1 MRAADRKP
9 HVPENE
15 LETRSNEVMK
25 KYQRWVALA
34 MAAVLTATSLPQ
46 TAFAETAS
54 EEVIETEAVFDAE
67 DTEAGM
73 TEETEATEATESTEA
88 GETEETEATES
99 TEAGETEVTESTE
112 AGETEETEAA
122 EAAESTEISE
132 TESTE
137 TEVIEE
143 TESTETGSTETEAVE
158 ETESTEIV
166 EVTPEDD
173 DKFARPCIA
182 LEDGVEVRQPEGD
195 HMLYSFNP
203 KRDGWYRIKGESLNG
218 QKMYVD
224 PEKTVYYTKDSNG
237 KSVENVSSISAG
249 LFEVG
254 TKVERMVYLRADEQ
268 YYFYCGQEG
277 SNPTATLDYKVQVKQ
292 VDVDHIEVIQAP
304 TERSCGYIDFTGL
317 KVKVW
322 YTDGSSSISDISAKN
337 NYSGESY
344 FYMDI
349 FDWSRLFVEQQK
361 GAHTLDFKVQTA
373 SVDGKAWSANGG
385 DGEFSAL
392 KDGTHTVNCILGEY
406 ILNNNNSNPDDGTL
420 KKAKEYAF
428 SFPITVAKNN
438 IASIEVL
445 DAKTEFTQGYNEY
458 LSDIQLKITYND
470 GTPEK
475 VATFDM
481 PSPKDTNCR
490 AYLKYKKNG
499 KEDTIA
505 SIDYWLKYGGKLG
518 KATVYVTYGNAS
530 TTYEITIS
538 ENPYQKL
545 EVTPERTVLYT
556 GCEYDAGVKHN
567 YGDRVTVDSS
577 PITLYKK
584 DGTKENY
591 ANCYKVSQYWKAGIE
606 YGLKLDGASYGYVS
620 SYIAAGGKTGTATA
634 YMKIKGV
641 ETTWSVEIKKNPYD
655 HIRIVTEPTK
665 KQYVSNSESALN
677 LSGLVFYA
685 YKDKTEKSNNY
696 DKYSYDEYV
705 KAKKGYFTGSM
716 TEEKYDLMSR
726 MFDTYLG
733 EDEYIKYLDNGTHE
747 ISIYFMGHKATYKI
761 EVADKF
767 ANALNIEKLP
777 DEILGYIGQCS
788 HTVSNYGM
796 EFTITTAGSSKKYR
810 TYKNGLE
817 GYGDWNDIKSEV
829 TVDTSQINWDTPG
842 VYNVTVSYKGVS
854 DTYAYTIEE
863 APVKEIQLE
872 GTLKKPEVYV
882 YETDGK
888 GADLSG
894 LTVKL
899 LFSDGTSKKVNLGE
913 TLDIFYYNGVD
924 FYLEKEWKQKTGT
937 SATLGENAVI
947 ISTCGISVET
957 EAITVKSNPV
967 KSIGVTKNPDNIQG
981 WGKVDLYGLSLKVT
995 YADGKAETL
1004 KITEH
1009 NSEVEA
1015 ANSLG
1020 GAISGEFVY
1029 NSGKTYEKIKLTYQ
1043 NASCTITTDSDISN
1057 AKSTALTNESNFTV
1071 SLSRSDSVKVYSFK
1085 PSKTADY
1092 TFGLESNKK
1101 ENIRIDLYN
1110 AQKVRLDY
1118 GVGYKTN
1125 VQANLQKGST
1135 YYIVVYKND
1144 WNDTVHTL
1152 DCYLSSTYED
1162 FSDVAVKSIKVT
1174 KPVKTTWYDFE
1185 STGNIYIGSGG
1196 VSLEGT
1202 EYEITYANGWKKTET
1217 VSSSSSKVQ
1226 IGDNTLS
1233 ASWKYTDGN
1242 YVFKRNDNVL
1252 TYTWGSQTFPF
1263 TGTFGKTTPVKTITV
1278 TENPW
1283 KITPAYEYEL
1293 ESSWDFPSPRG
1304 LKLKITYSD
1313 GRTADEVVWDN
1324 DDSSYKL
1331 NGYTIELAH
1340 KGDGLAGGNNTVVA
1354 SYMGKSTEFSM
1365 EVQKNPV
1372 SEIKVLKLPEKQE
1385 YYPFDDYADLYGA
1398 KLQFIYRDGTKKT
1411 VTVDEHCTAIYPDE
1425 TYGQRADAGI
1435 ATRQNTDGAK
1445 YRAVTLSYMDIR
1457 ADILGCREKNLAAED
1472 AQEIAEGDTNEVNL
1486 GSGGYIIYRLTV
1498 PVQKK
1503 YQFTSMKET
1512 SNGGTTADSATLFV
1526 YREDGTELK
1535 SGYRQ
1540 VELTLAPGTYYFAVK
1555 IYNSVSAHKSI
1566 IHVEAEAVTEE
1577 PEKTTNVTLDYS
1589 SAGKNFTYGDG
1600 TWSVTAQ
1607 IKENGSAVTRS
1618 VQWEYPNT
1626 DAFDF
1631 KISSNQKTL
1640 SVTPKRATTE
1650 NESFQITAK
1659 DTVSGKKVSVSLKT
1673 ARAAIDKTDADGKSI
1688 YTVSAVLDQEWT
1700 GKQVCPS
1707 VTVKNEATGKTLG
1720 SADYEVAYKDNVNVG
1735 KATVVV
1741 TGKGNYTGTLT
1752 QYFWIKEQTKPEPEP
1767 DTEQDTEQS
1776 TEQKPEQK
1784 PEQDTEQKPE
1794 QKPEQN
1800 TEQSTETAEK
1810 KNPNL
1815 KVSKTSYKK
1824 VYGDKEFSLK
1834 ASSKCKITYKSG
1846 NTKVATVKNGKVTL
1860 KKCGKATITLTTGGR
1875 NYKKQTKKVT
1885 ITVVPKQASVKKVT
1899 SKKAAQLT
1907 VSWKKQAEASGY
1919 VVEYTTDKNF
1929 KKGVKKVTIS
1939 KNKTTGTTIK
1949 KLKKGKKYYVRV
1961 KPYTTIDKKKVYG
1974 KTSKTVKATT
1984 KKK

>member
-15 LETRSNEVMK
+15 LETRSNEDMK

-34 MAAVLTATSLPQ
+34 MAAVLTATSVPQ

-73 TEETEATEATESTEA
+73 TEETEETEATENTEA
-88 GETEETEATES
+88 GETEETEA
-99 TEAGETEVTESTE
+99 
-112 AGETEETEAA
+112 TEAA

-182 LEDGVEVRQPEGD
+182 LEDGVDVRQPEGD
-195 HMLYSFNP
+195 RMLYSFSP
-203 KRDGWYRIKGESLNG
+203 KKDGWYRIKGESLNG

-322 YTDGSSSISDISAKN
+322 YTDGSSYISDISAKN

-344 FYMDI
+344 FYIDL

-373 SVDGKAWSANGG
+373 SADGKAWSANGG

-406 ILNNNNSNPDDGTL
+406 ILNNNNYNPDDGTL

-620 SYIAAGGKTGTATA
+620 SYIAAGGKIGTATA

-1020 GAISGEFVY
+1020 GAISGEFIY
-1029 NSGKTYEKIKLTYQ
+1029 NSGKAYEKIKLTYQ
-1043 NASCTITTDSDISN
+1043 NAFCTITTDSDISN
-1057 AKSTALTNESNFTV
+1057 AKSTALTNESSFTV

-1092 TFGLESNKK
+1092 TFGLESNKE

-1152 DCYLSSTYED
+1152 DCYLSSTYET
-1162 FSDVAVKSIKVT
+1162 FSEVAVKSIKVT

-1242 YVFKRNDNVL
+1242 YISKRNGNVL

-1263 TGTFGKTTPVKTITV
+1263 TGTFGKTTPVKSITV

-1283 KITPAYEYEL
+1283 KTTPAYEYEL

-1372 SEIKVLKLPEKQE
+1372 SEIRVLKLPEKQE

-1435 ATRQNTDGAK
+1435 ATRQNTDGTK

-1457 ADILGCREKNLAAED
+1457 ADILRCREKNLAAED
-1472 AQEIAEGDTNEVNL
+1472 VQEIVEGDTNEVNL

-1800 TEQSTETAEK
+1800 TEK

-1824 VYGDKEFSLK
+1824 VYGDKAFSLK
-1834 ASSKCKITYKSG
+1834 ASSNCKITYKSS

-1860 KKCGKATITLTTGGR
+1860 KKCGKATITLTTGGG

-1907 VSWKKQAEASGY
+1907 VSWKKQTEASGY

-1939 KNKTTGTTIK
+1939 KNKTTSTTIK

-1961 KPYTTIDKKKVYG
+1961 KPYTTIDKKKMYG
-1974 KTSKTVKATT
+1974 KTSKTVKATV

>member
-1 MRAADRKP
+1 
-9 HVPENE
+9 
-15 LETRSNEVMK
+15 MK

-46 TAFAETAS
+46 TAFAETGI
-54 EEVIETEAVFDAE
+54 EEIYETDLAYGTEMSEAV
-67 DTEAGM
+67 
-73 TEETEATEATESTEA
+73 EETEQTGETESTELPEA
-88 GETEETEATES
+88 GETEDTKTP
-99 TEAGETEVTESTE
+99 
-112 AGETEETEAA
+112 AA
-122 EAAESTEISE
+122 
-132 TESTE
+132 
-137 TEVIEE
+137 EE
-143 TESTETGSTETEAVE
+143 TESTETTVAG
-158 ETESTEIV
+158 ETESTELPAAEETEDTETPTTEEIESTELPEAGETESTESLAGGETENETEISV
-166 EVTPEDD
+166 EIEETEFSGMTEEMEVVTD
-173 DKFARPCIA
+173 DKLARPCIA

-224 PEKTVYYTKDSNG
+224 PEKTVYYTKNSNG

-361 GAHTLDFKVQTA
+361 GARTLDFKVQTA

-696 DKYSYDEYV
+696 DAYSYDEYV

-1020 GAISGEFVY
+1020 GAISGEFIY
-1029 NSGKTYEKIKLTYQ
+1029 NSGKAYEKIKLTYQ
-1043 NASCTITTDSDISN
+1043 NAFCTITTDSDISN
-1057 AKSTALTNESNFTV
+1057 AKSTALTNESSFTV

-1152 DCYLSSTYED
+1152 DCYLSSTYET
-1162 FSDVAVKSIKVT
+1162 FSEVAVKSIKVT

-1242 YVFKRNDNVL
+1242 YISKRNGNVL

-1263 TGTFGKTTPVKTITV
+1263 TGTFGKTTPVKAITV

-1283 KITPAYEYEL
+1283 KITPAYEYEV
-1293 ESSWDFPSPRG
+1293 ENSRDFPSPRG
-1304 LKLKITYSD
+1304 LKLKIAYSD

-1324 DDSSYKL
+1324 DDSTYEL

-1365 EVQKNPV
+1365 GVQKNPV

-1385 YYPFDDYADLYGA
+1385 YYPFEDYADLYGA
-1398 KLQFIYRDGTKKT
+1398 KLQLVYRDGTKKT
-1411 VTVDEHCTAIYPDE
+1411 VTVDEHSNWLYPDE
-1425 TYGQRADAGI
+1425 TYSSQRAEADVSMRQDAGG
-1435 ATRQNTDGAK
+1435 TK
-1445 YRAVTLSYMDIR
+1445 YRMVTLSYMDLDV
-1457 ADILGCREKNLAAED
+1457 DILRCKEKNLAAED
-1472 AQEIAEGDTNEVNL
+1472 VQEIADGDTNEVNL
-1486 GSGGYIIYRLTV
+1486 GSGGYIIYQLTV
-1498 PVQKK
+1498 SEKK
-1503 YQFTSMKET
+1503 QYTFTSMMERG
-1512 SNGGTTADSATLFV
+1512 SGNITADSATLYV
-1526 YREDGTELK
+1526 YQEDGTALK
-1535 SGYRQ
+1535 SAYRQ
-1540 VELTLAPGTYYFAVK
+1540 VQLTLDPGTYYFVVK
-1555 IYNSVSAHKSI
+1555 IYNNASAHKSI
-1566 IHVEAEAVTEE
+1566 IHVEAEKKEEPEE
-1577 PEKTTNVTLDYS
+1577 PEKVIAVKLSYLSTQ
-1589 SAGKNFTYGDG
+1589 KNFTYGDG
-1600 TWSVTAQ
+1600 TWNVSAQ
-1607 IKENGSAVTRS
+1607 ITEDGSAVTRS
-1618 VQWEYPNT
+1618 VQWEYPDT
-1626 DAFDF
+1626 DAYDF
-1631 KISSNQKTL
+1631 KVSSDKKTL
-1640 SVTPKRATTE
+1640 SVTPKRATTGS
-1650 NESFQITAK
+1650 ESFKITAK
-1659 DTVSGKKVSVSLKT
+1659 DTTSGKQASVALKT
-1673 ARAAIDKTDADGKSI
+1673 ACAALDKKDTNGKNI
-1688 YTVSAVLDQEWT
+1688 YIVSAIADQKWT
-1700 GKQVCPS
+1700 GKQVCPA
-1707 VTVKNEATGKTLG
+1707 VTVKNGTTQKTLG
-1720 SADYEVAYKDNVNVG
+1720 TSNYQVTYQNNVNAG

-1752 QYFWIKEQTKPEPEP
+1752 QYFWIKE
-1767 DTEQDTEQS
+1767 
-1776 TEQKPEQK
+1776 
-1784 PEQDTEQKPE
+1784 E

-1800 TEQSTETAEK
+1800 TEKE
-1810 KNPNL
+1810 NPNL

-1824 VYGDKEFSLK
+1824 VYGDKAFSLK
-1834 ASSKCKITYKSG
+1834 ASSNCKITYKSS

-1860 KKCGKATITLTTGGR
+1860 KKCGKATITLTTGGG

-1939 KNKTTGTTIK
+1939 KNKTTSTTIK

-1974 KTSKTVKATT
+1974 KTSKTVKATV

>member
-73 TEETEATEATESTEA
+73 TEETETTEATESTEA

-112 AGETEETEAA
+112 AGETEET

-203 KRDGWYRIKGESLNG
+203 KRNGWYRIKGESLNG

-361 GAHTLDFKVQTA
+361 GARTLDFKVQTA

-556 GCEYDAGVKHN
+556 GCSYSAGTMQN
-567 YGDRVTVDSS
+567 YGDKVTVAAS
-577 PITLYKK
+577 PVTFYRK
-584 DGTKENY
+584 DGTTESY
-591 ANCYKVSQYWKAGIE
+591 ASCYQVPEYWKAHIE
-606 YGLKLDGASYGYVS
+606 YGLDLNGTSYGYVD
-620 SYIAAGGKTGTATA
+620 SYIKAGGKTGTATA
-634 YMKIKGV
+634 YMKMKGV
-641 ETTWSVEIKKNPYD
+641 EATWRVEIKKNPYD
-655 HIRIVTEPTK
+655 HIRIVTKPVKT
-665 KQYVSNSESALN
+665 QYVSNSSSALD
-677 LSGLVFYA
+677 LKGLVFYA
-685 YKDKTEKSNNY
+685 YKDKTETSNNY
-696 DKYSYDEYV
+696 DVYSYDEYV
-705 KAKKGYFTGSM
+705 KAGNGYFTGSM
-716 TEEKYDLMSR
+716 TEEKYDLMKR
-726 MFDTYLG
+726 MFGTYLG
-733 EDEYIKYLDNGTHE
+733 EDEYIKYLDNGKHE
-747 ISIYFMGHKATYKI
+747 VAVYFMGHKAAYEI

-767 ANALNIEKLP
+767 ANALTIDKLP
-777 DEILGYIGQCS
+777 DKTVGYVGQSS
-788 HTVSNYGM
+788 HTVSDYGL
-796 EFTITTAGSSKKYR
+796 EFTITTAGNSKKYR
-810 TYKNGLE
+810 AYKNGVE
-817 GYGDWNDIKSEV
+817 GYADWNDIKSEV
-829 TVDTSQINWDTPG
+829 TVDTSKINWNTPG

-854 DTYAYTIEE
+854 DTYAYTVEE
-863 APVKEIQLE
+863 SPVKELQLE
-872 GTLKKPEVYV
+872 GNLKRKEVYV
-882 YETDGK
+882 YETEGK
-888 GADLSG
+888 LADLAG
-894 LTVKL
+894 LTVKI
-899 LFSDGTSKKVNLGE
+899 LFSDGTSKKVNLGD
-913 TLDIFYYNGVD
+913 TVDIFYYNGAE
-924 FYLEKEWKQKTGT
+924 FYLDKEWKQKTGE
-937 SATLGENAVI
+937 SASLGKNAVV
-947 ISTCGISVET
+947 ISACGVSVET
-957 EAITVKSNPV
+957 ECITVKSNPV

-1071 SLSRSDSVKVYSFK
+1071 SLSRSDSTKVYSFK
-1085 PSKTADY
+1085 SSKTADY

-1185 STGNIYIGSGG
+1185 STRNIYIGSGG

-1398 KLQFIYRDGTKKT
+1398 KLQLVYQDGTKKT
-1411 VTVDEHCTAIYPDE
+1411 VTVDEHSNWLYPDE
-1425 TYGQRADAGI
+1425 TYSSQRAEANVSMRQDAGG
-1435 ATRQNTDGAK
+1435 TK
-1445 YRAVTLSYMDIR
+1445 YRMVTLSYMDLDV
-1457 ADILGCREKNLAAED
+1457 DILRCKEKNLAAED
-1472 AQEIAEGDTNEVNL
+1472 VQEIADGDTNEVNL
-1486 GSGGYIIYRLTV
+1486 GSGGYIIYQLTV
-1498 PVQKK
+1498 SEKK
-1503 YQFTSMKET
+1503 QYTFTSMMERG
-1512 SNGGTTADSATLFV
+1512 SGNITADSATLYV
-1526 YREDGTELK
+1526 YQEDGTALK
-1535 SGYRQ
+1535 SAYRQ
-1540 VELTLAPGTYYFAVK
+1540 VQLTLDPGTYYFVVK
-1555 IYNSVSAHKSI
+1555 IYNNASAHKSI
-1566 IHVEAEAVTEE
+1566 IHVEAEKKEEPEE
-1577 PEKTTNVTLDYS
+1577 PEKVIAVKLSYLSTQ
-1589 SAGKNFTYGDG
+1589 KNFTYGDG
-1600 TWSVTAQ
+1600 TWNVSAQ
-1607 IKENGSAVTRS
+1607 ITEDGSAVTRS
-1618 VQWEYPNT
+1618 VQWEYPDT
-1626 DAFDF
+1626 DAYDF
-1631 KISSNQKTL
+1631 KVSSDKKTL
-1640 SVTPKRATTE
+1640 SVTPKRATTGS
-1650 NESFQITAK
+1650 ESFKITAK
-1659 DTVSGKKVSVSLKT
+1659 DTTSGKQASVALKT
-1673 ARAAIDKTDADGKSI
+1673 ACAALDKKDTNGKNI
-1688 YTVSAVLDQEWT
+1688 YIVSAIADQKWT
-1700 GKQVCPS
+1700 GKQVCPA
-1707 VTVKNEATGKTLG
+1707 VTVKNGTTQKTLG
-1720 SADYEVAYKDNVNVG
+1720 TSNYQVTYQNNVNAG

-1752 QYFWIKEQTKPEPEP
+1752 QYFWIKE
-1767 DTEQDTEQS
+1767 
-1776 TEQKPEQK
+1776 
-1784 PEQDTEQKPE
+1784 E

-1800 TEQSTETAEK
+1800 TEKE
-1810 KNPNL
+1810 NPNL

-1824 VYGDKEFSLK
+1824 VYGDKAFSLK
-1834 ASSKCKITYKSG
+1834 ASSNCKITYKSS

-1860 KKCGKATITLTTGGR
+1860 KKCGKATITLTTGGG

-1939 KNKTTGTTIK
+1939 KNKTTSTTIK

-1974 KTSKTVKATT
+1974 KTSKTVKATV

>member
-1 MRAADRKP
+1 
-9 HVPENE
+9 
-15 LETRSNEVMK
+15 MK

-73 TEETEATEATESTEA
+73 TEETETTEATESTEA

-112 AGETEETEAA
+112 AGETEETEVT
-122 EAAESTEISE
+122 EPAESTEISE

-173 DKFARPCIA
+173 NKFARPCIA

-195 HMLYSFNP
+195 RMLYSFSP
-203 KRDGWYRIKGESLNG
+203 KKDGWYRIKAESING

-322 YTDGSSSISDISAKN
+322 YTDGSSYISDISAKN

-620 SYIAAGGKTGTATA
+620 SYIAAGGKIGTATA

-1020 GAISGEFVY
+1020 GAISGEFIY
-1029 NSGKTYEKIKLTYQ
+1029 NSGKAYEKIKLTYQ
-1043 NASCTITTDSDISN
+1043 NAFCTITTDSDISN
-1057 AKSTALTNESNFTV
+1057 AKSTALTNESSFTV

-1092 TFGLESNKK
+1092 TFGLESNKE
-1101 ENIRIDLYN
+1101 ENVRIDLYN

-1152 DCYLSSTYED
+1152 DCYLSSTYET
-1162 FSDVAVKSIKVT
+1162 FSEVAVKSIKVT

-1242 YVFKRNDNVL
+1242 YISKRNGNVL

-1263 TGTFGKTTPVKTITV
+1263 TGTFGKTTPVKAITV

-1283 KITPAYEYEL
+1283 KTAPAYEYEV
-1293 ESSWDFPSPRG
+1293 ENSWDFPSPRG
-1304 LKLKITYSD
+1304 LKLKIAYSD
-1313 GRTADEVVWDN
+1313 GRTVDEVVWDN
-1324 DDSSYKL
+1324 DDSTYEL

-1340 KGDGLAGGNNTVVA
+1340 KGNGLAGGNNTVVA

-1385 YYPFDDYADLYGA
+1385 YYPFDDYVDLYGA
-1398 KLQFIYRDGTKKT
+1398 KLQLVYQDGTKKT
-1411 VTVDEHCTAIYPDE
+1411 VTVDEHSNWLYPDE
-1425 TYGQRADAGI
+1425 TYSSQRAEADVSM
-1435 ATRQNTDGAK
+1435 RQDVGGTK
-1445 YRAVTLSYMDIR
+1445 YRMVTLSYMDLDV
-1457 ADILGCREKNLAAED
+1457 DILRCKEKNLAAED
-1472 AQEIAEGDTNEVNL
+1472 VQEIAEGDTNEVNL

-1784 PEQDTEQKPE
+1784 PEQNTEQKPE

-1800 TEQSTETAEK
+1800 TEKE
-1810 KNPNL
+1810 NPNL

-1824 VYGDKEFSLK
+1824 VYGDKAFSLK
-1834 ASSKCKITYKSG
+1834 ASSNCKITYKSS

-1860 KKCGKATITLTTGGR
+1860 KKCGKATITLTTGGG

-1939 KNKTTGTTIK
+1939 KNKTTSTTIK

-1974 KTSKTVKATT
+1974 KTSKTVKATV

>member
-1 MRAADRKP
+1 
-9 HVPENE
+9 
-15 LETRSNEVMK
+15 MK

-88 GETEETEATES
+88 GETGETEATES

-195 HMLYSFNP
+195 HMLYSFKP

-237 KSVENVSSISAG
+237 KSVEKVSSISAG

-322 YTDGSSSISDISAKN
+322 YTDGSSYISDISAKN

-420 KKAKEYAF
+420 KKAKEYTF

-556 GCEYDAGVKHN
+556 GCSYSAGTMQN
-567 YGDRVTVDSS
+567 YGDKVTVAAS
-577 PITLYKK
+577 PVTFYRK
-584 DGTKENY
+584 DGTTESY
-591 ANCYKVSQYWKAGIE
+591 ASCYQVPEYWKAHIE
-606 YGLKLDGASYGYVS
+606 YGLDLNGTSYGYVD
-620 SYIAAGGKTGTATA
+620 SYIKAGGKTGTATA
-634 YMKIKGV
+634 YMKMKGV
-641 ETTWSVEIKKNPYD
+641 EATWRVEIKKNPYD
-655 HIRIVTEPTK
+655 HIRIVTKPVKT
-665 KQYVSNSESALN
+665 QYVSNSSSALD
-677 LSGLVFYA
+677 LKGLVFYA
-685 YKDKTEKSNNY
+685 YKDKTETSNNY
-696 DKYSYDEYV
+696 DVYSYDEYV
-705 KAKKGYFTGSM
+705 KAGNGYFTGSM
-716 TEEKYDLMSR
+716 TEEKYDLMKR
-726 MFDTYLG
+726 MFGTYLG
-733 EDEYIKYLDNGTHE
+733 EDEYIKYLDNGKHE
-747 ISIYFMGHKATYKI
+747 VAVYFMGHKAAYEI

-767 ANALNIEKLP
+767 ANALTIDKLP
-777 DEILGYIGQCS
+777 DKTVGYVGQSS
-788 HTVSNYGM
+788 HTVSDYGL
-796 EFTITTAGSSKKYR
+796 EFTITTAGNSKKYR
-810 TYKNGLE
+810 AYKNGVE
-817 GYGDWNDIKSEV
+817 GYADWNDIKSEV
-829 TVDTSQINWDTPG
+829 TVDTSKINWNTPG

-854 DTYAYTIEE
+854 DTYAYTVEE
-863 APVKEIQLE
+863 SPVKELQLE
-872 GTLKKPEVYV
+872 GNLKRKEVYV
-882 YETDGK
+882 YETEGK
-888 GADLSG
+888 LADLAG
-894 LTVKL
+894 LTVKI
-899 LFSDGTSKKVNLGE
+899 LFSDGTSKKVNLGD
-913 TLDIFYYNGVD
+913 TVDIFYYNGAE
-924 FYLEKEWKQKTGT
+924 FYLDKEWKQKTGE
-937 SATLGENAVI
+937 SASLGKNAVV
-947 ISTCGISVET
+947 ISACGVSVET
-957 EAITVKSNPV
+957 ECITVKSNPV

-1020 GAISGEFVY
+1020 GAISGEFIY
-1029 NSGKTYEKIKLTYQ
+1029 NSGKAYEKIKLTYQ
-1043 NASCTITTDSDISN
+1043 NAFCTITTDSDISN
-1057 AKSTALTNESNFTV
+1057 AKSTALTNESSFTV

-1152 DCYLSSTYED
+1152 DCYLSSTYET
-1162 FSDVAVKSIKVT
+1162 FSEVAVKSIKVT

-1398 KLQFIYRDGTKKT
+1398 KLQLVYQDGTKKT
-1411 VTVDEHCTAIYPDE
+1411 VTVDEHSNWLYPDE
-1425 TYGQRADAGI
+1425 TYSSQRAEANVSMRQDAGG
-1435 ATRQNTDGAK
+1435 TK
-1445 YRAVTLSYMDIR
+1445 YRMVTLSYMDLDV
-1457 ADILGCREKNLAAED
+1457 DILRCKEKNLAAED
-1472 AQEIAEGDTNEVNL
+1472 VQEIADGDTNEVNL
-1486 GSGGYIIYRLTV
+1486 GSGGYIIYQLTV
-1498 PVQKK
+1498 SEKK
-1503 YQFTSMKET
+1503 QYTFTSMMERG
-1512 SNGGTTADSATLFV
+1512 SGNITADSATLYV
-1526 YREDGTELK
+1526 YQEDGTALK
-1535 SGYRQ
+1535 SAYRQ
-1540 VELTLAPGTYYFAVK
+1540 VQLTLDPGTYYFVVK
-1555 IYNSVSAHKSI
+1555 IYNNASAHKSI
-1566 IHVEAEAVTEE
+1566 IHVEAEKKEEPEEPEQPEE
-1577 PEKTTNVTLDYS
+1577 PEKVIAVKLSYLSTQKT
-1589 SAGKNFTYGDG
+1589 FTYGDG
-1600 TWSVTAQ
+1600 TWSVSAQ
-1607 IKENGSAVTRS
+1607 ITEDGSAVTRS
-1618 VQWEYPNT
+1618 VQWEYPDT
-1626 DAFDF
+1626 DAYDF
-1631 KISSNQKTL
+1631 KVSSDKKTL
-1640 SVTPKRATTE
+1640 SVTPKRATTGS
-1650 NESFQITAK
+1650 ESFKITAK
-1659 DTVSGKKVSVSLKT
+1659 DTTSGKQASVALKT
-1673 ARAAIDKTDADGKSI
+1673 ACAALDKKDTNGKNI
-1688 YTVSAVLDQEWT
+1688 YIVSAIADQKWT
-1700 GKQVCPS
+1700 GKQVCPA
-1707 VTVKNEATGKTLG
+1707 VTVKNGTTQKTLG
-1720 SADYEVAYKDNVNVG
+1720 TSDYQVTYQNNVNAG

-1752 QYFWIKEQTKPEPEP
+1752 QYFWIKE
-1767 DTEQDTEQS
+1767 
-1776 TEQKPEQK
+1776 
-1784 PEQDTEQKPE
+1784 E

-1800 TEQSTETAEK
+1800 TEKE
-1810 KNPNL
+1810 NPNL

-1824 VYGDKEFSLK
+1824 VYGDKAFSLK
-1834 ASSKCKITYKSG
+1834 ASSNCKITYKSS

-1860 KKCGKATITLTTGGR
+1860 KKCGKATITLTTGGG

-1907 VSWKKQAEASGY
+1907 VSWKKQAEVSGY

-1939 KNKTTGTTIK
+1939 KNKTTSTTIK

-1974 KTSKTVKATT
+1974 KTSKTVKATV

>member
-73 TEETEATEATESTEA
+73 TEETE
-88 GETEETEATES
+88 ETEATES
-99 TEAGETEVTESTE
+99 TEAGETEATENTEAGETEATENTE
-112 AGETEETEAA
+112 AGETEETEATEAA

-195 HMLYSFNP
+195 YMLYSFSP
-203 KRDGWYRIKGESLNG
+203 KKDGWYRIKGESLNG

-322 YTDGSSSISDISAKN
+322 YTDGSSYISDISAKN

-518 KATVYVTYGNAS
+518 KATAYVTYGNAS

-556 GCEYDAGVKHN
+556 GCSYSAGTMQN
-567 YGDRVTVDSS
+567 YGDKVTVAAS
-577 PITLYKK
+577 PVTFYRK
-584 DGTKENY
+584 DGTTESY
-591 ANCYKVSQYWKAGIE
+591 ASCYQVPEYWKAHIE
-606 YGLKLDGASYGYVS
+606 YGLDLNGTSYGYVD
-620 SYIAAGGKTGTATA
+620 SYIKAGGKTGTATA
-634 YMKIKGV
+634 YMKMKGV
-641 ETTWSVEIKKNPYD
+641 EATWQVEIKKNPYD
-655 HIRIVTEPTK
+655 HIRIVTKPVKT
-665 KQYVSNSESALN
+665 QYVSNSSSALD
-677 LSGLVFYA
+677 LKGLVFYA
-685 YKDKTEKSNNY
+685 YKDKTETSNNY
-696 DKYSYDEYV
+696 DIYSYDEYV
-705 KAKKGYFTGSM
+705 KAGNGYFTGSM
-716 TEEKYDLMSR
+716 TEEKYDLMKR
-726 MFDTYLG
+726 MFGTYLG
-733 EDEYIKYLDNGTHE
+733 EDEYIKYLDNGKHE
-747 ISIYFMGHKATYKI
+747 VAVYFMGHKAAYEI

-767 ANALNIEKLP
+767 ANALTIDKLP
-777 DEILGYIGQCS
+777 DKTVGYVGQSS
-788 HTVSNYGM
+788 HTVSDYGL
-796 EFTITTAGSSKKYR
+796 EFTITTAGNSKKYR
-810 TYKNGLE
+810 AYKNGVE
-817 GYGDWNDIKSEV
+817 GYADWNDIKSEV
-829 TVDTSQINWDTPG
+829 TVDTSKINWNTPG

-854 DTYAYTIEE
+854 DTYAYTVEE
-863 APVKEIQLE
+863 SPVKELQLE
-872 GTLKKPEVYV
+872 GNLKRKEVYV
-882 YETDGK
+882 YETEGK
-888 GADLSG
+888 LADLAG
-894 LTVKL
+894 LTVKI

-1020 GAISGEFVY
+1020 GAISGEFIY
-1029 NSGKTYEKIKLTYQ
+1029 NSGKAYEKIKLTYQ
-1043 NASCTITTDSDISN
+1043 NAFCTITTDSDISN
-1057 AKSTALTNESNFTV
+1057 AKSTALTNESSFTV

-1092 TFGLESNKK
+1092 TFGLESNKE

-1152 DCYLSSTYED
+1152 DCYLSSTYET
-1162 FSDVAVKSIKVT
+1162 FSEVAVKSIKVT

-1242 YVFKRNDNVL
+1242 YISKRNDNVL
-1252 TYTWGSQTFPF
+1252 TYTWGIQTFPF
-1263 TGTFGKTTPVKTITV
+1263 TGTFGKTTPVKAITV

-1283 KITPAYEYEL
+1283 KTAPAYEYEV
-1293 ESSWDFPSPRG
+1293 ENSWDFPSPRG
-1304 LKLKITYSD
+1304 LKLKIAYSD

-1324 DDSSYKL
+1324 DDSTYEL

-1385 YYPFDDYADLYGA
+1385 YYPFDDYVDLYGA

-1457 ADILGCREKNLAAED
+1457 ADILRCREKNLAAED

-1800 TEQSTETAEK
+1800 TEK

-1824 VYGDKEFSLK
+1824 VYGDKAFSLK
-1834 ASSKCKITYKSG
+1834 ASSNCKITYKSS

-1860 KKCGKATITLTTGGR
+1860 KKCGKATITLTTGGG

-1907 VSWKKQAEASGY
+1907 VSWKKQTEASGY

>member
-1 MRAADRKP
+1 
-9 HVPENE
+9 
-15 LETRSNEVMK
+15 MK
-25 KYQRWVALA
+25 SYQRWVALA
-34 MAAVLTATSLPQ
+34 MAAILTATSVPQ
-46 TAFAETAS
+46 TAFAEIMP
-54 EEVIETEAVFDAE
+54 EEVVETEAIFDVE
-67 DTEAGM
+67 DTEAETAEM
-73 TEETEATEATESTEA
+73 TGETEATESTET

-99 TEAGETEVTESTE
+99 TET
-112 AGETEETEAA
+112 GETEETEATESTEIEA
-122 EAAESTEISE
+122 TEAAESTEIGE
-132 TESTE
+132 T
-137 TEVIEE
+137 EE
-143 TESTETGSTETEAVE
+143 TESNETEETEVVEETENTETETVWE
-158 ETESTEIV
+158 NESTEIV
-166 EVTPEDD
+166 EVTPEGD

-182 LEDGVEVRQPEGD
+182 LEDGVEVRRSEGD
-195 HMLYSFNP
+195 QMLYSFSP
-203 KRDGWYRIKGESLNG
+203 KKDGWYRIKGESLNG

-224 PEKTVYYTKDSNG
+224 PEKTVYYTKDSSG

-249 LFEVG
+249 IFGVG

-277 SNPTATLDYKVQVKQ
+277 SNPTATLEYKVQVKQ

-304 TERSCGYIDFTGL
+304 TERSCSYIDYTGL

-322 YTDGSSSISDISAKN
+322 YTDGSSSISDVSTKN
-337 NYSGESY
+337 TYSGESY
-344 FYMDI
+344 FYIDL
-349 FDWSRLFVEQQK
+349 FDWSGLFIEQQK
-361 GAHTLDFKVQTA
+361 GVHTLNFKVQTA
-373 SVDGKAWSANGG
+373 SVDGKAWSANGA
-385 DGEFSAL
+385 DGEFAAL

-406 ILNNNNSNPDDGTL
+406 ILNNNGYNPDDGTL

-428 SFPITVAKNN
+428 SFPITVAKNS

-445 DAKTEFTQGYNEY
+445 DAKTEYTQGYNEY

-481 PSPKDTNCR
+481 PSPKDTNFH
-490 AYLKYKKNG
+490 AYLKYTKNG
-499 KEDTIA
+499 KEQTIA
-505 SIDYWLKYGGKLG
+505 AIDYWLQYGGKPG

-556 GCEYDAGVKHN
+556 DCEYDTGLKHN
-567 YGDRVTVDSS
+567 YGDRVTVASS

-584 DGTKENY
+584 DGTQESY
-591 ANCYKVSQYWKAGIE
+591 ANCYKVPEYWKAGIE
-606 YGLKLDGASYGYVS
+606 YGLKLNNESYGYVG
-620 SYIAAGGKTGTATA
+620 SYINAGGKTGTATA
-634 YMKIKGV
+634 YMRIKGV
-641 ETTWSVEIKKNPYD
+641 ETTWSVQIKKNPYD

-665 KQYVSNSESALN
+665 KEYVSNSESSLD
-677 LSGLVFYA
+677 LKGLVFYA

-696 DKYSYDEYV
+696 DIYSYDEYV
-705 KAKKGYFTGSM
+705 KADKGYFTGSM
-716 TEEKYDLMSR
+716 TEEKYDLMNR

-747 ISIYFMGHKATYKI
+747 IAIYFMGHKATYKI

-777 DEILGYIGQCS
+777 DETLGYVGQCS
-788 HTVSNYGM
+788 HTVNDYGM

-810 TYKNGLE
+810 THKNGVE
-817 GYGDWNDIKSEV
+817 GYGNWSDIKSDV
-829 TVDTSQINWDTPG
+829 SVDTSQINWDTPG

-863 APVKEIQLE
+863 APVKELQME
-872 GTLKKPEVYV
+872 GTLKKTEVYS

-894 LTVKL
+894 LTVKV
-899 LFSDGTSKKVNLGE
+899 LFLDGTSKKVSLGE
-913 TLDIFYYNGVD
+913 TLDKFYYNGVD
-924 FYLEKEWKQKTGT
+924 FYLDKEWKQKTGT
-937 SATLGENAVI
+937 SATLGENAVV

-967 KSIGVTKNPDNIQG
+967 KSIAVTKNPDNIQG
-981 WGKVDLYGLSLKVT
+981 WGNVDLYGLSLKVT

-1004 KITEH
+1004 KVTEH

-1015 ANSLG
+1015 ANSIG
-1020 GAISGEFVY
+1020 GTISGEFVY
-1029 NSGKTYEKIKLTYQ
+1029 NSGKICEKIKLTYQ
-1043 NASCTITTDSDISN
+1043 NASCTITANSDISS

-1071 SLSRSDSVKVYSFK
+1071 GLSRSDSTKVYSYK

-1092 TFGLESNKK
+1092 TFGFENDKQ
-1101 ENIRIDLYN
+1101 ENISVVLYDGEN
-1110 AQKVRLDY
+1110 KTRLKY
-1118 GVGYKTN
+1118 GNGYKSRVT
-1125 VQANLQKGST
+1125 ANLQENRT
-1135 YYIVVYKND
+1135 YYYVVMPMYWDDN
-1144 WNDTVHTL
+1144 VHTL
-1152 DCYLSSTYED
+1152 NCYFSSTYED

-1185 STGNIYIGSGG
+1185 STGNISLSSGG

-1202 EYEITYANGWKKTET
+1202 EYEITYANGWKKTDT
-1217 VSSSSSKVQ
+1217 VDSSSNKVQ

-1242 YVFKRNDNVL
+1242 YVSKRNDNVL

-1263 TGTFGKTTPVKTITV
+1263 KGTFGKTTPVKTITV

-1283 KITPAYEYEL
+1283 KTTPVYEYEL

-1304 LKLKITYSD
+1304 MKLKITYSD

-1324 DDSSYKL
+1324 DGSTYEL

-1354 SYMGKSTEFSM
+1354 SYMGKSTEFSI

-1398 KLQFIYRDGTKKT
+1398 KLQLVYRDGTKKT
-1411 VTVDEHCTAIYPDE
+1411 VTVDGHCYQMYPDE
-1425 TYGQRADAGI
+1425 TYSSQRAEAGI
-1435 ATRQNTDGAK
+1435 VTRQDASGTK
-1445 YRAVTLSYMDIR
+1445 YRTVRLSYMDLDV
-1457 ADILGCREKNLAAED
+1457 DILRCREKNLAAED
-1472 AQEIAEGDTNEVNL
+1472 VQEIADGDTNEVNL
-1486 GSGGYIIYRLTV
+1486 GSGGYIIYKLTV
-1498 PVQKK
+1498 SEKK
-1503 YQFTSMKET
+1503 QYTFTSMKET
-1512 SNGGTTADSATLFV
+1512 WNQGTTADSATLYV
-1526 YREDGTELK
+1526 YQEDGTALK
-1535 SGYRQ
+1535 SAYRQ
-1540 VELTLAPGTYYFAVK
+1540 VQLTLDPGTYYFAVK
-1555 IYNSVSAHKSI
+1555 IYNNVSAHKSI
-1566 IHVEAEAVTEE
+1566 IHVEAEKIEE
-1577 PEKTTNVTLDYS
+1577 PEQPEQPEQPEKVVAVKLSYS
-1589 SAGKNFTYGDG
+1589 STQKTFTYGDS
-1600 TWSVTAQ
+1600 TWSVSAQ
-1607 IKENGSAVTRS
+1607 ITEDGSAVTRS
-1618 VQWEYPNT
+1618 VQWEYPDT
-1626 DAFDF
+1626 DAYDF
-1631 KISSNQKTL
+1631 RVSSDKKTL
-1640 SVTPKRATTE
+1640 SVTPKRATTGS
-1650 NESFQITAK
+1650 ESFKITAK
-1659 DTVSGKKVSVSLKT
+1659 DTTSGKQVSVSLKT
-1673 ARAAIDKTDADGKSI
+1673 VCAALDKKDADGKNI
-1688 YTVSAVLDQEWT
+1688 YTISAIVDQKWT
-1700 GKQVCPS
+1700 GTQICPAVS
-1707 VTVKNEATGKTLG
+1707 VKNGTTGKTLG
-1720 SADYEVAYKDNVNVG
+1720 ASDYQVTYQNNVNAG

-1752 QYFWIKEQTKPEPEP
+1752 QYFWIKE
-1767 DTEQDTEQS
+1767 
-1776 TEQKPEQK
+1776 EQK
-1784 PEQDTEQKPE
+1784 PEQDTEQNTEKDTE
-1794 QKPEQN
+1794 QRPEQN
-1800 TEQSTETAEK
+1800 TEK

-1824 VYGDKEFSLK
+1824 VYGDKAFQLK
-1834 ASSKCKITYKSG
+1834 ASSKCKITYKSS

-1860 KKCGKATITLTTGGR
+1860 KKCGKATITLTSGGG

-1885 ITVVPKQASVKKVT
+1885 ITVVPKQASVKTVT

-1907 VSWKKQAEASGY
+1907 VSWKKQTEASGY

-1929 KKGVKKVTIS
+1929 KKDVKKVTIS

-1974 KTSKTVKATT
+1974 KTSKTVKATV

>member
-34 MAAVLTATSLPQ
+34 MAAVLTATSVPQ

-73 TEETEATEATESTEA
+73 TEETE
-88 GETEETEATES
+88 ETEATES
-99 TEAGETEVTESTE
+99 TEAGETEATENTE
-112 AGETEETEAA
+112 AGETEETEATEAA

-182 LEDGVEVRQPEGD
+182 LEEGVEVRQPEGD
-195 HMLYSFNP
+195 YMLYSFSP
-203 KRDGWYRIKGESLNG
+203 KKDGWYRIKGESLNG

-322 YTDGSSSISDISAKN
+322 YTDGSSYISDISAKN

-620 SYIAAGGKTGTATA
+620 SYIAAGGKIGTATA

-641 ETTWSVEIKKNPYD
+641 ETSWSVEIKKNPYD

-1020 GAISGEFVY
+1020 GAISGEFIY
-1029 NSGKTYEKIKLTYQ
+1029 NSGKAYEKIKLTYQ
-1043 NASCTITTDSDISN
+1043 NAFCTITTDSDISN
-1057 AKSTALTNESNFTV
+1057 AKSTALTNESSFTV

-1092 TFGLESNKK
+1092 TFGLESNKE

-1152 DCYLSSTYED
+1152 DCYLSSTYET
-1162 FSDVAVKSIKVT
+1162 FSEVAVKSIKVT

-1242 YVFKRNDNVL
+1242 YISKRNGNVL

-1263 TGTFGKTTPVKTITV
+1263 TGTFGKTTPVKAITV

-1283 KITPAYEYEL
+1283 KTTPAYEYEV
-1293 ESSWDFPSPRG
+1293 ENSWDFPSPRG
-1304 LKLKITYSD
+1304 LKLKIAYSD

-1324 DDSSYKL
+1324 DDSTYEL

-1385 YYPFDDYADLYGA
+1385 YYPFDDYTDLYGA

-1425 TYGQRADAGI
+1425 TYGQRVDAEI

-1457 ADILGCREKNLAAED
+1457 ADILRCREKNLAAED

-1577 PEKTTNVTLDYS
+1577 PEKTTNVTFDYS

-1794 QKPEQN
+1794 QKPEQDTEQKPEQN

-1860 KKCGKATITLTTGGR
+1860 KKCGKATITLTTGGG

>member
-1 MRAADRKP
+1 M
-9 HVPENE
+9 
-15 LETRSNEVMK
+15 
-25 KYQRWVALA
+25 
-34 MAAVLTATSLPQ
+34 
-46 TAFAETAS
+46 
-54 EEVIETEAVFDAE
+54 ETE
-67 DTEAGM
+67 
-73 TEETEATEATESTEA
+73 
-88 GETEETEATES
+88 
-99 TEAGETEVTESTE
+99 
-112 AGETEETEAA
+112 
-122 EAAESTEISE
+122 
-132 TESTE
+132 
-137 TEVIEE
+137 
-143 TESTETGSTETEAVE
+143 
-158 ETESTEIV
+158 
-166 EVTPEDD
+166 
-173 DKFARPCIA
+173 C
-182 LEDGVEVRQPEGD
+182 
-195 HMLYSFNP
+195 
-203 KRDGWYRIKGESLNG
+203 
-218 QKMYVD
+218 
-224 PEKTVYYTKDSNG
+224 
-237 KSVENVSSISAG
+237 
-249 LFEVG
+249 
-254 TKVERMVYLRADEQ
+254 
-268 YYFYCGQEG
+268 
-277 SNPTATLDYKVQVKQ
+277 
-292 VDVDHIEVIQAP
+292 
-304 TERSCGYIDFTGL
+304 
-317 KVKVW
+317 
-322 YTDGSSSISDISAKN
+322 
-337 NYSGESY
+337 
-344 FYMDI
+344 
-349 FDWSRLFVEQQK
+349 
-361 GAHTLDFKVQTA
+361 
-373 SVDGKAWSANGG
+373 
-385 DGEFSAL
+385 
-392 KDGTHTVNCILGEY
+392 
-406 ILNNNNSNPDDGTL
+406 
-420 KKAKEYAF
+420 
-428 SFPITVAKNN
+428 
-438 IASIEVL
+438 
-445 DAKTEFTQGYNEY
+445 
-458 LSDIQLKITYND
+458 
-470 GTPEK
+470 
-475 VATFDM
+475 
-481 PSPKDTNCR
+481 
-490 AYLKYKKNG
+490 
-499 KEDTIA
+499 
-505 SIDYWLKYGGKLG
+505 
-518 KATVYVTYGNAS
+518 
-530 TTYEITIS
+530 
-538 ENPYQKL
+538 
-545 EVTPERTVLYT
+545 
-556 GCEYDAGVKHN
+556 
-567 YGDRVTVDSS
+567 
-577 PITLYKK
+577 
-584 DGTKENY
+584 
-591 ANCYKVSQYWKAGIE
+591 
-606 YGLKLDGASYGYVS
+606 
-620 SYIAAGGKTGTATA
+620 
-634 YMKIKGV
+634 
-641 ETTWSVEIKKNPYD
+641 
-655 HIRIVTEPTK
+655 
-665 KQYVSNSESALN
+665 
-677 LSGLVFYA
+677 
-685 YKDKTEKSNNY
+685 
-696 DKYSYDEYV
+696 
-705 KAKKGYFTGSM
+705 
-716 TEEKYDLMSR
+716 
-726 MFDTYLG
+726 
-733 EDEYIKYLDNGTHE
+733 
-747 ISIYFMGHKATYKI
+747 
-761 EVADKF
+761 
-767 ANALNIEKLP
+767 
-777 DEILGYIGQCS
+777 
-788 HTVSNYGM
+788 
-796 EFTITTAGSSKKYR
+796 
-810 TYKNGLE
+810 
-817 GYGDWNDIKSEV
+817 
-829 TVDTSQINWDTPG
+829 
-842 VYNVTVSYKGVS
+842 
-854 DTYAYTIEE
+854 
-863 APVKEIQLE
+863 
-872 GTLKKPEVYV
+872 
-882 YETDGK
+882 
-888 GADLSG
+888 
-894 LTVKL
+894 
-899 LFSDGTSKKVNLGE
+899 
-913 TLDIFYYNGVD
+913 
-924 FYLEKEWKQKTGT
+924 
-937 SATLGENAVI
+937 
-947 ISTCGISVET
+947 
-957 EAITVKSNPV
+957 ITVKSNPV
-967 KSIGVTKNPDNIQG
+967 KSIAVTKNPDKIQA
-981 WGKVDLYGLSLKVT
+981 WGNVDLYGLSLKVT
-995 YADGKAETL
+995 YADGKTETI
-1004 KITEH
+1004 KVTEH
-1009 NSEVEA
+1009 NSEAEA
-1015 ANSLG
+1015 ENSIG
-1020 GAISGEFVY
+1020 GMISGEKVY
-1029 NSGKTYEKIKLTYQ
+1029 NSGKIPEKIKITYQ
-1043 NASCTITTDSDISN
+1043 NASSTITADSNISG
-1057 AKSTALTNESNFTV
+1057 ADSTTLTNESSFTV

-1092 TFGLESNKK
+1092 TFGLESNKE

-1152 DCYLSSTYED
+1152 DCYLSSTYET
-1162 FSDVAVKSIKVT
+1162 FSEVAVKSIKVT

-1242 YVFKRNDNVL
+1242 YISKRNGNVL

-1263 TGTFGKTTPVKTITV
+1263 TGTFGKTTPVKAITV

-1283 KITPAYEYEL
+1283 KTAPAYEYEV
-1293 ESSWDFPSPRG
+1293 ENSWDFPSPRG
-1304 LKLKITYSD
+1304 LKLKIAYSD

-1324 DDSSYKL
+1324 DDSTYEL

-1457 ADILGCREKNLAAED
+1457 ADILRCREKNLAAED

-1800 TEQSTETAEK
+1800 TEKE
-1810 KNPNL
+1810 NPNL

-1824 VYGDKEFSLK
+1824 VYGDKAFSLK
-1834 ASSKCKITYKSG
+1834 ASSNCKITYKSS

-1860 KKCGKATITLTTGGR
+1860 KKCGKATITLTTGGG
-1875 NYKKQTKKVT
+1875 NYKKQTKKIT

-1939 KNKTTGTTIK
+1939 KNKTTSTTIK

-1974 KTSKTVKATT
+1974 KTSKTVKATV

>member
-15 LETRSNEVMK
+15 LETRSNEDMK

-34 MAAVLTATSLPQ
+34 MAAVLTATSVPQ

-73 TEETEATEATESTEA
+73 TEETEETEATENTEA

-195 HMLYSFNP
+195 RMLYSFSP
-203 KRDGWYRIKGESLNG
+203 KKDGWYRIKAESING

-322 YTDGSSSISDISAKN
+322 YTDGSSYISDTSAKN

-1020 GAISGEFVY
+1020 GAISGEFIY
-1029 NSGKTYEKIKLTYQ
+1029 NSGKAYEKIKLTYQ
-1043 NASCTITTDSDISN
+1043 NAFCTITTDSDISN
-1057 AKSTALTNESNFTV
+1057 AKSTALTNESSFTV

-1092 TFGLESNKK
+1092 TFGLESNKE

-1152 DCYLSSTYED
+1152 DCYLSSTYET
-1162 FSDVAVKSIKVT
+1162 FSEVAVKSIKVT

-1242 YVFKRNDNVL
+1242 YISKRNGNVL

-1263 TGTFGKTTPVKTITV
+1263 TGTFGKTTPVKAITV

-1283 KITPAYEYEL
+1283 KTTPAYEYEV
-1293 ESSWDFPSPRG
+1293 ENSWDFPSPRG
-1304 LKLKITYSD
+1304 LKLKIAYSD

-1324 DDSSYKL
+1324 DDSTYEL

-1372 SEIKVLKLPEKQE
+1372 SEIRVLKLPEKQE

-1425 TYGQRADAGI
+1425 TYGQRVDAEI

-1457 ADILGCREKNLAAED
+1457 ADILRCREKNLAAED

-1577 PEKTTNVTLDYS
+1577 PEKTTNVTFDYS

-1800 TEQSTETAEK
+1800 TEK

-1824 VYGDKEFSLK
+1824 VYGDKAFSLK
-1834 ASSKCKITYKSG
+1834 ASSNCKITYKSS

-1860 KKCGKATITLTTGGR
+1860 KKCGKATITLTTGGG

-1939 KNKTTGTTIK
+1939 KNKTTSTTIK

-1974 KTSKTVKATT
+1974 KTSKTVKATV

>member
-34 MAAVLTATSLPQ
+34 MAAVLTATSVPQ

-73 TEETEATEATESTEA
+73 TEETEETEATESTEAGETEATENTEAGETEATENTEA

-99 TEAGETEVTESTE
+99 TEIEAMEVIESAE
-112 AGETEETEAA
+112 IGETEETE
-122 EAAESTEISE
+122 
-132 TESTE
+132 
-137 TEVIEE
+137 VVEE
-143 TESTETGSTETEAVE
+143 TENTENETVLEN
-158 ETESTEIV
+158 ESTEIV
-166 EVTPEDD
+166 EVTPEGD

-182 LEDGVEVRQPEGD
+182 LEDGVEVRRSEGD
-195 HMLYSFNP
+195 QMLYSFSP
-203 KRDGWYRIKGESLNG
+203 KKDGWYRIKGESLNG

-322 YTDGSSSISDISAKN
+322 YTDGSSYISDISAKN

-620 SYIAAGGKTGTATA
+620 SYIAAGGKIGTATA

-1020 GAISGEFVY
+1020 GAISGEFIY
-1029 NSGKTYEKIKLTYQ
+1029 NSGKAYEKIKLTYQ
-1043 NASCTITTDSDISN
+1043 NAFCTITTDSDISN
-1057 AKSTALTNESNFTV
+1057 AKSTALTNESSFTV

-1092 TFGLESNKK
+1092 TFGLESNKE

-1152 DCYLSSTYED
+1152 DCYLSSTYET
-1162 FSDVAVKSIKVT
+1162 FSEVAVKSIKVT

-1242 YVFKRNDNVL
+1242 YISKRNGNVL

-1263 TGTFGKTTPVKTITV
+1263 TGTFGKTTPVKAITV

-1283 KITPAYEYEL
+1283 KTTPAYEYEV
-1293 ESSWDFPSPRG
+1293 ENSWDFPSPRG
-1304 LKLKITYSD
+1304 LKLKIAYSD

-1324 DDSSYKL
+1324 DDSTYEL

-1372 SEIKVLKLPEKQE
+1372 SEIRVLKLPEKQE

-1411 VTVDEHCTAIYPDE
+1411 VTVDEHSNWLYPDE
-1425 TYGQRADAGI
+1425 TYSSQRAEADVSMRQDAGG
-1435 ATRQNTDGAK
+1435 TK
-1445 YRAVTLSYMDIR
+1445 YRMVTLSYMDLDVDVLR
-1457 ADILGCREKNLAAED
+1457 CKEKNLAAED
-1472 AQEIAEGDTNEVNL
+1472 VQEIADGDTNEVNL
-1486 GSGGYIIYRLTV
+1486 GSGGYIIYQLSV
-1498 PVQKK
+1498 SEKK
-1503 YQFTSMKET
+1503 QYTFTSMMERGSGNIT
-1512 SNGGTTADSATLFV
+1512 VDSATLYV
-1526 YREDGTELK
+1526 YQEDGTALK
-1535 SGYRQ
+1535 SAYRQ
-1540 VELTLAPGTYYFAVK
+1540 VQLTLDPGTYYFVVK
-1555 IYNSVSAHKSI
+1555 IYNNVSAHKSI
-1566 IHVEAEAVTEE
+1566 IHVEAEEIEEPEEPEQPEQPEQPEE
-1577 PEKTTNVTLDYS
+1577 PEKVIAVRLSCLSTQKT
-1589 SAGKNFTYGDG
+1589 FTYGDG
-1600 TWSVTAQ
+1600 TWSVSAQ
-1607 IKENGSAVTRS
+1607 ITEDGSAVTRS
-1618 VQWEYPNT
+1618 VRWEYPDT
-1626 DAFDF
+1626 DAYDF
-1631 KISSNQKTL
+1631 KVSSDKKTL
-1640 SVTPKRATTE
+1640 SVTPKRATTGS
-1650 NESFQITAK
+1650 ESFKITAK
-1659 DTVSGKKVSVSLKT
+1659 DTTSGKQASVALKT
-1673 ARAAIDKTDADGKSI
+1673 ACAALDKKDANGKNI
-1688 YTVSAVLDQEWT
+1688 YIVSAIADQKWT
-1700 GKQVCPS
+1700 GKQVCPI
-1707 VTVKNEATGKTLG
+1707 VTVKNGTTQKTLG
-1720 SADYEVAYKDNVNVG
+1720 TSDYQVTYQNNVNAG

-1741 TGKGNYTGTLT
+1741 AGKGNYTGTLT
-1752 QYFWIKEQTKPEPEP
+1752 QYFWIKE
-1767 DTEQDTEQS
+1767 
-1776 TEQKPEQK
+1776 
-1784 PEQDTEQKPE
+1784 E

-1800 TEQSTETAEK
+1800 TEK

-1824 VYGDKEFSLK
+1824 VYGDKAFSLK
-1834 ASSKCKITYKSG
+1834 ASSNCKITYKSS

-1860 KKCGKATITLTTGGR
+1860 KKCGKATITLTTGGG

-1907 VSWKKQAEASGY
+1907 VSWKKQTEASGY

-1939 KNKTTGTTIK
+1939 KNKTTSTTIK

>member
-25 KYQRWVALA
+25 KYQRWVALV

-73 TEETEATEATESTEA
+73 IEETEETEETEATESTEA

-195 HMLYSFNP
+195 HMLYSFKP

-322 YTDGSSSISDISAKN
+322 YTDGSSYISDISAKN

-567 YGDRVTVDSS
+567 YGDRVTVDFS

-641 ETTWSVEIKKNPYD
+641 EATWSVEIKKNPYD

-696 DKYSYDEYV
+696 DTYSYDEYV

-777 DEILGYIGQCS
+777 DETLGYIGQCS

-937 SATLGENAVI
+937 SATLGENAVV

-1020 GAISGEFVY
+1020 GAISGEFIY
-1029 NSGKTYEKIKLTYQ
+1029 NSGKAYEKIKLTYQ
-1043 NASCTITTDSDISN
+1043 NAFCTITTDSDISN
-1057 AKSTALTNESNFTV
+1057 AKSTALTNESSFTV

-1092 TFGLESNKK
+1092 TFGLESNKE
-1101 ENIRIDLYN
+1101 ENVRIDLYN

-1152 DCYLSSTYED
+1152 DCYLSSTYET
-1162 FSDVAVKSIKVT
+1162 FSEVAVKSIKVT

-1217 VSSSSSKVQ
+1217 VSNSSSKVQ

-1242 YVFKRNDNVL
+1242 YISKRNDNVL

-1263 TGTFGKTTPVKTITV
+1263 TGTFGKTTPVKAITV

-1283 KITPAYEYEL
+1283 KTTPAYEYEV
-1293 ESSWDFPSPRG
+1293 ENSWDFPSPRG
-1304 LKLKITYSD
+1304 LKLKIAYSD

-1324 DDSSYKL
+1324 DDSTYEL

-1372 SEIKVLKLPEKQE
+1372 SEIRVLKLPEKQE
-1385 YYPFDDYADLYGA
+1385 YYPFDDYADLYGT
-1398 KLQFIYRDGTKKT
+1398 KLQLVYRDGTKKT

-1457 ADILGCREKNLAAED
+1457 ADILRCREKNLAAED

-1800 TEQSTETAEK
+1800 TEK

-1824 VYGDKEFSLK
+1824 VYGDKAFSLK
-1834 ASSKCKITYKSG
+1834 ASSNCKITYKSS
-1846 NTKVATVKNGKVTL
+1846 NTKVATVKNGKVTM
-1860 KKCGKATITLTTGGR
+1860 KKCGKATITLTTGGG

-1885 ITVVPKQASVKKVT
+1885 ITVVPKQASVKNVT

-1907 VSWKKQAEASGY
+1907 VSWKKQTEASGY

-1939 KNKTTGTTIK
+1939 KNKTTSTTIK

-1974 KTSKTVKATT
+1974 KTSKTVKVTV

>member
-1 MRAADRKP
+1 
-9 HVPENE
+9 
-15 LETRSNEVMK
+15 MK

-73 TEETEATEATESTEA
+73 TEETETTEATESTEA
-88 GETEETEATES
+88 GETGETEATES

-361 GAHTLDFKVQTA
+361 GARTLDFKVQTA

-556 GCEYDAGVKHN
+556 GCSYSAGTMQN
-567 YGDRVTVDSS
+567 YGDKVTVAAS
-577 PITLYKK
+577 PVTFYRK
-584 DGTKENY
+584 DGTTESY
-591 ANCYKVSQYWKAGIE
+591 ASCYQVPEYWKAHIE
-606 YGLKLDGASYGYVS
+606 YGLDLNGTSYGYVD
-620 SYIAAGGKTGTATA
+620 SYIKAGGKTGTATA
-634 YMKIKGV
+634 YMKMKGV
-641 ETTWSVEIKKNPYD
+641 EATWRVEIKKNPYD
-655 HIRIVTEPTK
+655 HIRIVTKPVKT
-665 KQYVSNSESALN
+665 QYVSNSSSALD
-677 LSGLVFYA
+677 LKGLVFYA
-685 YKDKTEKSNNY
+685 YKDKTETSNNY
-696 DKYSYDEYV
+696 DVYSYDEYV
-705 KAKKGYFTGSM
+705 KAGNGYFTGSM
-716 TEEKYDLMSR
+716 TEEKYDLMKR
-726 MFDTYLG
+726 MFGTYLG
-733 EDEYIKYLDNGTHE
+733 EDEYIKYLDNGKHE
-747 ISIYFMGHKATYKI
+747 VAVYFMGHKAAYEI

-767 ANALNIEKLP
+767 ANALTIDKLP
-777 DEILGYIGQCS
+777 DKTVGYVGQSS
-788 HTVSNYGM
+788 HTVSDYGL
-796 EFTITTAGSSKKYR
+796 EFTITTAGNSKKYR
-810 TYKNGLE
+810 AYKNGVE
-817 GYGDWNDIKSEV
+817 GYADWNDIKSEV
-829 TVDTSQINWDTPG
+829 TVDTSKINWNTPG

-854 DTYAYTIEE
+854 DTYAYTVEE
-863 APVKEIQLE
+863 SPVKELQLE
-872 GTLKKPEVYV
+872 GNLKRKEVYV
-882 YETDGK
+882 YETEGK
-888 GADLSG
+888 LADLAG
-894 LTVKL
+894 LTVKI
-899 LFSDGTSKKVNLGE
+899 LFSDGTSKKVNLGD
-913 TLDIFYYNGVD
+913 TVDIFYYNGAE
-924 FYLEKEWKQKTGT
+924 FYLDKEWKQKTGE
-937 SATLGENAVI
+937 SASLGKNAVV
-947 ISTCGISVET
+947 ISACGVSVET
-957 EAITVKSNPV
+957 ECITVKSNPV

-1071 SLSRSDSVKVYSFK
+1071 SLSRSDSTKVYSFK
-1085 PSKTADY
+1085 SSKTADY

-1152 DCYLSSTYED
+1152 DCYLSSTYET
-1162 FSDVAVKSIKVT
+1162 FSEVAVKSIKLT

-1242 YVFKRNDNVL
+1242 YISKRNGNVL

-1263 TGTFGKTTPVKTITV
+1263 TGTFGKTTPVKAITV

-1283 KITPAYEYEL
+1283 KTTPAYEYEV
-1293 ESSWDFPSPRG
+1293 ENSRDFPSPRG

-1365 EVQKNPV
+1365 GVQKNPV

-1385 YYPFDDYADLYGA
+1385 YYPFEDYADLYGA
-1398 KLQFIYRDGTKKT
+1398 KLQLVYRDGTKKT
-1411 VTVDEHCTAIYPDE
+1411 VTVDEHSNWLYPDE
-1425 TYGQRADAGI
+1425 TYSSQRAEADVSTRQDAGG
-1435 ATRQNTDGAK
+1435 TK
-1445 YRAVTLSYMDIR
+1445 YRMVTLSYMDLDV
-1457 ADILGCREKNLAAED
+1457 DILRCKEKNLAAED
-1472 AQEIAEGDTNEVNL
+1472 VQEIADGDTNEVNL

-1498 PVQKK
+1498 SEKK
-1503 YQFTSMKET
+1503 QYTFTSMMERG
-1512 SNGGTTADSATLFV
+1512 SGNITADSATLYV
-1526 YREDGTELK
+1526 YQEDGTALK
-1535 SGYRQ
+1535 SAYRQ
-1540 VELTLAPGTYYFAVK
+1540 VQLTLDPGTYYFVVK
-1555 IYNSVSAHKSI
+1555 IYNNASAHKSI
-1566 IHVEAEAVTEE
+1566 IHVEAEEIEEPEEPEQPEE
-1577 PEKTTNVTLDYS
+1577 PEKVIAVKLSYLSTQKT
-1589 SAGKNFTYGDG
+1589 FTYGDG
-1600 TWSVTAQ
+1600 TWSVSAQ
-1607 IKENGSAVTRS
+1607 ITEDGSAVTRS
-1618 VQWEYPNT
+1618 VRWEYPDT
-1626 DAFDF
+1626 DAYDF
-1631 KISSNQKTL
+1631 KVSSDKKTL
-1640 SVTPKRATTE
+1640 SVTPKRATTGS
-1650 NESFQITAK
+1650 ESFKITAK
-1659 DTVSGKKVSVSLKT
+1659 DTTSGKRASVALKT
-1673 ARAAIDKTDADGKSI
+1673 ACAALDKKDTNGKNI
-1688 YTVSAVLDQEWT
+1688 YIVSAIADQKWT
-1700 GKQVCPS
+1700 GKQVCPA
-1707 VTVKNEATGKTLG
+1707 VTVKNGTTQKTLG
-1720 SADYEVAYKDNVNVG
+1720 TSNYQVTYQNNVNAG

-1752 QYFWIKEQTKPEPEP
+1752 QYFWIKE
-1767 DTEQDTEQS
+1767 
-1776 TEQKPEQK
+1776 
-1784 PEQDTEQKPE
+1784 E

-1800 TEQSTETAEK
+1800 TEKE
-1810 KNPNL
+1810 NPNL

-1824 VYGDKEFSLK
+1824 VYGDKAFSLK
-1834 ASSKCKITYKSG
+1834 ASSNCKITYKSS

-1860 KKCGKATITLTTGGR
+1860 KKCGKATITLTTGGG

-1939 KNKTTGTTIK
+1939 KNKTTSTTIK

-1974 KTSKTVKATT
+1974 KTSKTVKATV

>member
-88 GETEETEATES
+88 GETGETEATES

-195 HMLYSFNP
+195 HMLYSFKP

-322 YTDGSSSISDISAKN
+322 YTDGSSYISDISAKN

-518 KATVYVTYGNAS
+518 KATAYVTYGNAS

-696 DKYSYDEYV
+696 DIYSYDEYV

-747 ISIYFMGHKATYKI
+747 ISIYFMGHKAAYKI

-1020 GAISGEFVY
+1020 GAISGEFIY
-1029 NSGKTYEKIKLTYQ
+1029 NSGKAYEKIKLTYQ
-1043 NASCTITTDSDISN
+1043 NAFCTITTDSDISN
-1057 AKSTALTNESNFTV
+1057 AKSTALTNESSFTV

-1152 DCYLSSTYED
+1152 DCYLSSTYET
-1162 FSDVAVKSIKVT
+1162 FSEVAVKSIKVT

-1242 YVFKRNDNVL
+1242 YISKRNGNVL

-1263 TGTFGKTTPVKTITV
+1263 TGTFGKTTPVKAITV

-1283 KITPAYEYEL
+1283 KTAPAYEYEV
-1293 ESSWDFPSPRG
+1293 ENSWDFPSPRG
-1304 LKLKITYSD
+1304 LKLKIAYSD

-1324 DDSSYKL
+1324 DDSTYEL

-1457 ADILGCREKNLAAED
+1457 ADILRCREKNLAAED

-1800 TEQSTETAEK
+1800 TEKE
-1810 KNPNL
+1810 NPNL

-1824 VYGDKEFSLK
+1824 VYGDKAFSLK
-1834 ASSKCKITYKSG
+1834 ASSNCKITYKSS

-1860 KKCGKATITLTTGGR
+1860 KKCGKATITLTTGGG

-1939 KNKTTGTTIK
+1939 KNKTTSTTIK

-1974 KTSKTVKATT
+1974 KTSKTVKATV